1 MSGVRVDPG
10 DGGRGADAGTGGGG
24 MSGVRVGAGGTGG
37 GALGAFA
44 PSARRLRALA
54 RAELALL
61 GRNRGVVFTA
71 LFVPLAI
78 PFTMRPALD
87 QMDLAGAGLRIGPV
101 LLTTAIGFSFLF
113 AVYTALVSAYVSR
126 REELVLKRL
135 RTGELSD
142 AEILTGTALPPVL
155 LGLAQALVLC
165 AGCAALLH
173 TGAPKAPYLLL
184 PGLLAGLVVSAALAA
199 LTSSFT
205 RTTES
210 AQVTALPLVFLSMA
224 GSGIA
229 APTEVMP
236 DRLASVCELLP
247 LSPAI
252 RLVRG
257 SWTGQLSAYETLGAL
272 ATALAW
278 TIVSVFAV
286 RRWFRWEP
294 RR

>member
-1 MSGVRVDPG
+1 MSGV
-10 DGGRGADAGTGGGG
+10 
-24 MSGVRVGAGGTGG
+24 
-37 GALGAFA
+37 ALEAFG
-44 PSARRLRALA
+44 PTARRLRALA

-61 GRNRGVVFTA
+61 GRNRGVVLTA
-71 LFVPLAI
+71 LAVPLAL
-78 PFTMRPALD
+78 PFSMRPALD
-87 QMDLAGAGLRIGPV
+87 ELDLEKAGLSIGTV

-113 AVYTALVSAYVSR
+113 AVYTSLVSAYVAR

-142 AEILTGTALPPVL
+142 GEILIGTALPATA
-155 LGLAQALVLC
+155 LGLAQAVVLC

-184 PGLLAGLVVSAALAA
+184 PGLLAGLAVSAALAA
-199 LTSSFT
+199 LTASFT
-205 RTTES
+205 RTAES
-210 AQVTALPLVFLSMA
+210 AHVTALPLVFVSMA

-229 APTEVMP
+229 VPTEVMP
-236 DRLASVCELLP
+236 DLLASVCELLP

-252 RLVRG
+252 RLVRAG
-257 SWTGQLSAYETLGAL
+257 WTGQLSAYEALGAL

-278 TIVSVFAV
+278 TIVAVFAV